1 MNQEDN
7 PQNSLSHTKN
17 PDSVVMPWMYPASY
31 VIEEEINLLDY
42 WRVLQKRKWQII
54 LVTLLCMVLAFAVTR
69 MMPEK
74 YKTEVTLMPLSSSGG
89 GGLLSGLSS
98 QLGALSSLGILGDMG
113 KLGGGK
119 SKELVNILKSRRLT
133 AEVIQKFD
141 LMKVFF
147 AKQYDPT
154 TNSYH
159 KTFLKSVPV
168 LEDAV
173 NVFMKKY
180 SKIEEDKKTGLIK
193 IELTMKDPK
202 LAAQVANY
210 MVIELQNFI
219 ENNSL
224 TIAKRNRTFI
234 EEQLVKNR
242 VKLLE
247 AGKELNQFYSEN
259 KISSVVPLLD
269 VNAGS
274 YQTTPKTFEDFR
286 REFESLEQ
294 RRQEAEEKKQQASVQ
309 KVPGQVYLQYLTLNR
324 EILVQA
330 YTLLTQQYELA
341 KIEEAKEDLAFQI
354 LDKAE
359 VKVRPSSPSL
369 VINMAIGTMGG
380 FFLAVFLA
388 FFREYISKLKVKE
401 LKN

>member
-1 MNQEDN
+1 M
-7 PQNSLSHTKN
+7 
-17 PDSVVMPWMYPASY
+17 VAGPWMYPPPY
-31 VIEEEINLLDY
+31 FVEEEINLIDY
-42 WRVLQKRKWQII
+42 WRVLQKRKWQIV
-54 LVTLLCMVLAFAVTR
+54 LVTLLCMALAFGATR
-69 MMPEK
+69 MMPVK
-74 YKTEVTLMPLSSSGG
+74 YKAEVTLMPLSSSNGG
-89 GGLLSGLSS
+89 GMLSGLAS
-98 QLGALSSLGILGDMG
+98 QLGSLSSLGLLGDVG

-119 SKELVNILKSRRLT
+119 GKELVNILKSRRLT
-133 AEVIQKFD
+133 VEVIRKFD
-141 LMKVFF
+141 LMKTLF
-147 AKQYDPT
+147 AKQYDPS
-154 TNSYH
+154 TNTYH
-159 KTFLKSVPV
+159 ETWLRSIPT

-173 NVFMKKY
+173 NVFIKKY
-180 SKIEEDKKTGLIK
+180 SKVEEDKKTGLIK

-224 TIAKRNRTFI
+224 TLAKRNRVFI

-274 YQTTPKTFEDFR
+274 YQATPKTFEDFR
-286 REFESLEQ
+286 REFESLDK
-294 RRQEAEEKKQQASVQ
+294 RQKDVDEKKQQAFVQ

-324 EILVQA
+324 EIVLQA
-330 YTLLTQQYELA
+330 YTLLNQQYELA
-341 KIEEAKEDLAFQI
+341 KIDESKEDLAFQI

-359 VKVRPSSPSL
+359 ARMRASSPSL
-369 VINMAIGTMGG
+369 VLNMAVGTVGG

-388 FFREYISKLKVKE
+388 FFREYVSKLKAKE
-401 LKN
+401 NPS